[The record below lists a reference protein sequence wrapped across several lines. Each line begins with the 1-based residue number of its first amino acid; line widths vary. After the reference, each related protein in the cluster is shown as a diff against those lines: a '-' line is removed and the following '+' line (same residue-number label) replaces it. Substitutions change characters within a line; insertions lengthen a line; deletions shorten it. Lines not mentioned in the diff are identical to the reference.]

1 MGIYGA
7 LQTAVTGM
15 AAQSFALENIS
26 GNIAN
31 SQTTGYKRMET
42 GFIDL
47 IPDAAVGRQV
57 PGAVL
62 AYSRSTNDVRGD
74 IITSATGTHVALN
87 GSGFFVVAEK
97 TGTTDGESVFG
108 DANFYTRRGDF
119 EMDREGYLYN
129 GAGYYLKGVP
139 IDSSTGNVAGS
150 VPEMVRVSNGLI
162 PAKATQR
169 IDYEL
174 NLPDT
179 PAVGLAADFATA
191 LSGTDLD
198 ELTDETPLADLDIE
212 PDDRLTFSLNG
223 TAVTPDFIAEAGD
236 TVGDLRTWF
245 AENAP
250 GVDVSVDAEGRLQI
264 VAGSTEDTFTIGG
277 DVASALG
284 IAGTQAVP
292 DAPETN
298 SDFVDRTVEGG
309 AITVYAP
316 NGASVNVQM
325 RWGKISNEPDTWR
338 LYYMSNNEPQQW
350 SEVPE
355 GEFTFKDGVLQT
367 QGGSAVSLD
376 DPLRLNLPNLTI
388 NGQTVG
394 NVELDFGTGGLTQF
408 DNANGRAAVSTL
420 AQDGYP
426 AGSFM
431 SVAINDSGRVVATY
445 SNGEQI
451 EIYQLVTAN
460 FNAENQLKRLDG
472 GVYSSTAASGE
483 AILSTDGGM
492 TGGALES
499 SNTDI
504 SEEFTKL
511 IVTQQ
516 AYAAGTRIVSTSDEM
531 LQEALNMMR

>member
-7 LQTAVTGM
+7 LATAVTGM

-74 IITSATGTHVALN
+74 IITSPTGTHVALN
-87 GSGFFVVAEK
+87 GSGFFVVSEK
-97 TGTTDGESVFG
+97 TGTSDGQSVFG

-119 EMDREGYLYN
+119 EMDREGYLRN
-129 GAGYYLKGVP
+129 GAGYFLKGVP
-139 IDSSTGNVAGS
+139 IDSTTGNVAGS
-150 VPEMVRVSNGLI
+150 VPEMVKISNGLI
-162 PAKATQR
+162 PAKASQR
-169 IDYEL
+169 INYEL
-174 NLPDT
+174 NLPAV
-179 PAVGLAADFATA
+179 PAVGLASDFATTVSTA
-191 LSGTDLD
+191 SGMDGSEDINTAFGWNPG
-198 ELTDETPLADLDIE
+198 ENFTVGGATFAVAGGETVADLLAWINN
-212 PDDRLTFSLNG
+212 PANATG
-223 TAVTPDFIAEAGD
+223 AKAELDG
-236 TVGDLRTWF
+236 
-245 AENAP
+245 
-250 GVDVSVDAEGRLQI
+250 EGRLQI
-264 VAGSTEDTFTIGG
+264 TAAVTEQPLTIGG
-277 DVASALG
+277 TVAA
-284 IAGTQAVP
+284 IAGITSQTAP
-292 DAPETN
+292 AAPETN

-325 RWGKISNEPDTWR
+325 RWGKVAEEPATWR
-338 LYYMSNNEPQQW
+338 LYYMSNGQPQTWEQ
-350 SEVPE
+350 VPD
-355 GEFTFKDGVLQT
+355 GEFTFEDGVLKT
-367 QGGSAVSLD
+367 QGGSNVA
-376 DPLRLNLPNLTI
+376 LNDAMRINIPGLTV
-388 NGQTVG
+388 NGTQIG
-394 NVELDFGTGGLTQF
+394 DVELDFGVRGLSQF
-408 DNANGRAAVSTL
+408 DNANGRAQVSEL
-420 AQDGYP
+420 SQDGYP
-426 AGSFM
+426 AGTFM
-431 SVAINDSGRVVATY
+431 SVAINDAGRVVATY

-451 EIYQLVTAN
+451 EIFQLVTAN

-472 GVYSSTAASGE
+472 GIYAATAASGE
-483 AILSTDGGM
+483 AIISTDGGI

>member
-7 LQTAVTGM
+7 LATAVTGM

-74 IITSATGTHVALN
+74 IITSPTGTHVALN

-97 TGTTDGESVFG
+97 TGTSDGQSVFG

-119 EMDREGYLYN
+119 EMDREGYLRN

-139 IDSSTGNVAGS
+139 IDSTTGNVAGS
-150 VPEMVRVSNGLI
+150 VPEMVKVSNGLI

-169 IDYEL
+169 INYEL
-174 NLPDT
+174 NLPAV
-179 PAVGLAADFATA
+179 PAVGLASDFATTVSTA
-191 LSGTDLD
+191 DGMDGTEDLNTAFGWSNPQTFEVGGASYTVTGTD
-198 ELTDETPLADLDIE
+198 TVADLIAWINN
-212 PDDRLTFSLNG
+212 PVNSTG
-223 TAVTPDFIAEAGD
+223 ATAQLD
-236 TVGDLRTWF
+236 
-245 AENAP
+245 
-250 GVDVSVDAEGRLQI
+250 SEGRLQI
-264 VAGSTEDTFTIGG
+264 TANVTEQPLTVTGG
-277 DVASALG
+277 TAAAIPG
-284 IAGTQAVP
+284 ISDQPAPA
-292 DAPETN
+292 APETN
-298 SDFVDRTVEGG
+298 SDFVKRTVEGG

-325 RWGKISNEPDTWR
+325 RWGKVADEPATWR
-338 LYYMSNNEPQQW
+338 LYYMNNGQPQTWQ
-350 SEVPE
+350 EVPD
-355 GEFTFKDGVLQT
+355 GEFTFEDGVLQT
-367 QGGSAVSLD
+367 QGGANVALND
-376 DPLRLNLPNLTI
+376 ALRLEIPDLTV
-388 NGQTVG
+388 NGTEIG
-394 NVELDFGTGGLTQF
+394 SVELDFGVRGLSQF
-408 DNANGRAAVSTL
+408 DNANGRASVSEL
-420 AQDGYP
+420 SQDGYP
-426 AGSFM
+426 AGTFM
-431 SVAINDSGRVVATY
+431 SVAINDAGRVVATY

-451 EIYQLVTAN
+451 EIFQLVTAN

-472 GVYSSTAASGE
+472 GIYAATAASGE
-483 AILSTDGGM
+483 AIISTDGGI